1 MIWLTRSAGVRAG
14 VIQSAVSVEGRIAT
28 ASGAV
33 SGSAQSRPHDS
44 RADQVHH
51 RIGFRDGHCSR
62 PRIASRLDVVAF
74 ITKDMTEIRVDE
86 YVYMNRLT
94 RYRFSL
100 AHELAHRILHPDL
113 WKEIDFDDIQSW
125 KGVTEESIPEREYSF
140 IEFHANV
147 FAGLV
152 LVPSPELRK
161 QFVECIELTKQ
172 HGLDASDEATGAK
185 DVIESNIA
193 RHFEVSSFIAES
205 KQTTFGTKSKLYR
218 GIEPCRSAQTT
229 FKTRYLGSAVT

>member
-1 MIWLTRSAGVRAG
+1 MSFKAPYLSKDELRQRVERFVENHNPNCTTPVPIEFIIESDFAMDIVPIPGLQAG
-14 VIQSAVSVEGRIAT
+14 
-28 ASGAV
+28 
-33 SGSAQSRPHDS
+33 
-44 RADQVHH
+44 
-51 RIGFRDGHCSR
+51 F
-62 PRIASRLDVVAF
+62 DVVAF

-86 YVYMNRLT
+86 YVYMNRLN

-113 WKEIDFDDIQSW
+113 WKEIDFDDIESW
-125 KGVTEESIPEREYSF
+125 KAVVEESIPEREYSF
-140 IEFHANV
+140 IEFHANF

-152 LVPSPELRK
+152 LVPSPELRE

-193 RHFEVSSFIAES
+193 RHFEVSRDVIH
-205 KQTTFGTKSKLYR
+205 R
-218 GIEPCRSAQTT
+218 RIEADGLWDENT
-229 FKTRYLGSAVT
+229 